1 MKKLVVLIL
10 SGFFAFFSNLQA
22 ADTIKLGILEDETG
36 NFAIA
41 VVPKIHA
48 YELAVKEIN
57 AAGGVLGK
65 QLEIVRYDTQSDNRR
80 FQEFARRL
88 IKKDKVDVVFGASQ
102 AHLENLLEVLW
113 RKAKCFTSII
123 TNMKV
128 EYVVKLHL

>member
-1 MKKLVVLIL
+1 MKKILVFLISSYFML
-10 SGFFAFFSNLQA
+10 FSNLQA
-22 ADTIKLGILEDETG
+22 GDTIKLGILEDETG

-57 AAGGVLGK
+57 ANGGVLGK

-88 IKKDKVDVVFGASQ
+88 IKKDKVD
-102 AHLENLLEVLW
+102 EEV
-113 RKAKCFTSII
+113 A
-123 TNMKV
+123 
-128 EYVVKLHL
+128 

>member
-1 MKKLVVLIL
+1 M
-10 SGFFAFFSNLQA
+10 LQA

-65 QLEIVRYDTQSDNRR
+65 T
-80 FQEFARRL
+80 
-88 IKKDKVDVVFGASQ
+88 
-102 AHLENLLEVLW
+102 
-113 RKAKCFTSII
+113 T
-123 TNMKV
+123 
-128 EYVVKLHL
+128 

>member
-1 MKKLVVLIL
+1 MKKIIIFLISSFLVL
-10 SGFFAFFSNLQA
+10 FSSAKA

-65 QLEIVRYDTQSDNRR
+65 KQLSKLKIYSGDNHPHTAQNPKVIEIGKLNNKNIVRN
-80 FQEFARRL
+80 
-88 IKKDKVDVVFGASQ
+88 
-102 AHLENLLEVLW
+102 
-113 RKAKCFTSII
+113 
-123 TNMKV
+123 
-128 EYVVKLHL
+128 

>member
-1 MKKLVVLIL
+1 MKKILIFLL
-10 SGFFAFFSNLQA
+10 SSFFMFFSNLQA

-57 AAGGVLGK
+57 ANGGVLGK

-88 IKKDKVDVVFGASQ
+88 IKKDKVDVVFGA
-102 AHLENLLEVLW
+102 
-113 RKAKCFTSII
+113 I
-123 TNMKV
+123 
-128 EYVVKLHL
+128 

>member
-65 QLEIVRYDTQSDNRR
+65 QLEIVRYSVR
-80 FQEFARRL
+80 
-88 IKKDKVDVVFGASQ
+88 
-102 AHLENLLEVLW
+102 
-113 RKAKCFTSII
+113 
-123 TNMKV
+123 
-128 EYVVKLHL
+128 